1 MSGRRELLRRIAR
14 RAWLALGFA
23 VVFGTHLALTTY
35 YLDSSRMGADE
46 GFYAIAARSAV
57 EGQVPYRDFAY
68 TQMPLLPYLNG
79 AAMAIVGFGLTSQR
93 AINIV
98 WSCLAL
104 LGVIL
109 ALRQRLGRWE
119 PGLVAAFAVAA
130 SPHWAEMQSIG
141 TSHGAAG
148 MALALATAAVLT
160 TFPLRRRAIAFAVL
174 GTLATGIRLSC
185 GPVVALLALALI
197 VEAPTW
203 KERLI
208 VAAIPAAVAAAA
220 LLPFLLMA
228 PEQMLFNVWYYHLAS
243 VFDRRSL
250 AQAVE
255 WWHISPAAI
264 LFLLT
269 GLLGLPAL
277 IARRQ
282 WTVALLLIAALVG
295 VVTPMIPRSAYGVYI
310 TPAALVAAVAGITA
324 FWTVGPTAGNP
335 FRHIAW
341 VLPALVLYHP
351 LPTTLGA
358 SGTSEEPEAIGAYL
372 REHVPPGPVLTPVP
386 IVAIEAGR
394 DVVPGTEMGMF
405 AAMRP
410 EDRKLARRLNLV
422 TLQDLIGFVEDQRPA
437 AIVKMKGSSKWNFK
451 WTVPT
456 LRRQP
461 AKAYARFEAA
471 MHQHYQPAKRFRTM
485 EVLVRR

>member
-1 MSGRRELLRRIAR
+1 MKLLGTERVR
-14 RAWLALGFA
+14 RAARYGLVALGFV
-23 VVFGTHLALTTY
+23 VVFGTHLTLTSY

-46 GFYAIAARSAV
+46 GIYAIAARSAM
-57 EGQVPYRDFAY
+57 EGQLPYRDFAY

-79 AAMAIVGFGLTSQR
+79 LAMALGGFGLTNQR
-93 AINIV
+93 VANII

-109 ALRQRLGRWE
+109 ALRHRLGRWE

-148 MALALATAAVLT
+148 MALGLSAAVVLT
-160 TFPLRRRAIAFAVL
+160 RFPLRRRAIAFAAL
-174 GTLATGIRLSC
+174 GTLAVGIRLSC
-185 GPVVALLALALI
+185 GPVVAVLALI
-197 VEAPTW
+197 LIAEAPSW
-203 KERLI
+203 KERLV
-208 VAAIPAAVAAAA
+208 VAAIPAGVAAAG
-220 LLPFLLMA
+220 LLPFLIAA

-250 AQAVE
+250 AQAIE

-264 LFLLT
+264 LILLT
-269 GLLGLPAL
+269 GLMGLPSL
-277 IARRQ
+277 IKRRE
-282 WTVALLLIAALVG
+282 WSVALLLIAALIG
-295 VVTPMIPRSAYGVYI
+295 VTTPMIPKSAYGVYI
-310 TPAALVAAVAGITA
+310 TPAAIVAATAGVTA
-324 FWTVGPTAGNP
+324 FWTVGPAAGNP
-335 FRHIAW
+335 FRHIVW
-341 VLPALVLYHP
+341 LLPLLVLYHP
-351 LPTTLGA
+351 LPRTTNV
-358 SGTSEEPEAIGAYL
+358 GTATEPEAIGAYL

-386 IVAIEAGR
+386 IVAIESDR
-394 DVVPGTEMGMF
+394 DVIPGTEMGMF
-405 AAMRP
+405 AAMHPR
-410 EDRKLARRLNLV
+410 DRKLARRLNLV
-422 TLQDLIGFVEDQRPA
+422 TIRDLTKLVADQRPA

-461 AKAYARFEAA
+461 KKNYRKFEVA
-471 MHQHYQPAKRFRTM
+471 MRKHYRLAKRFRTM